1 MAGTFS
7 KIYYHIAFSTKGRAN
22 FITKPIRDELY
33 KYICGI
39 IKNEQGFVYSIGG
52 MEDHIH
58 LLCSLPTTKSISE
71 MMKRIKGHSSKWIC
85 SKSDTLS
92 NFKWQAGFGLFTV
105 SHSQIA
111 NVKQY
116 IDSQHAHHQKMTFQ
130 DEFRFLLN
138 KHNVDFEEQYIWK

>member
-1 MAGTFS
+1 MPKVCCINPSVKSKGQKMAGTFS
-7 KIYYHIAFSTKGRAN
+7 KIYYHIVFSTKGRAN

-71 MMKRIKGHSSKWIC
+71 MMKRIKGHSSKWVC

-92 NFKWQAGFGLFTV
+92 TMLTLKNNTSGSNTAYLR
-105 SHSQIA
+105 
-111 NVKQY
+111 
-116 IDSQHAHHQKMTFQ
+116 HACIYTFNM
-130 DEFRFLLN
+130 D
-138 KHNVDFEEQYIWK
+138 